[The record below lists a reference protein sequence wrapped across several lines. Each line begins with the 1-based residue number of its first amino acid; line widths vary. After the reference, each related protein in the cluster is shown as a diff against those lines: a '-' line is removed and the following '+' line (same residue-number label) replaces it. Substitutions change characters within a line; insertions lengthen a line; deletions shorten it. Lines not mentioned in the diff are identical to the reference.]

1 MEPARRVAYG
11 VANQRFL
18 VTTKETEVKNLV
30 LLFALAGAAGFIP
43 QAIAARSADVTPV
56 ADVSFTLRTEISE
69 GRLVFV
75 GDGGAIKGQVN
86 PELKVPEGSV
96 VAITV
101 INGDGAMHD
110 VAVPEFNA
118 QSDQLVGVGSATTIV
133 FRANKAGTFE
143 YVCTIPGHKAAGM
156 FGKLRSEEHTSELQS
171 LMRISYAVFCSKK
184 KNTAT
189 PNPSS

>member
-1 MEPARRVAYG
+1 MMVCFFFKQRTAYEMRISDCSSD
-11 VANQRFL
+11 VC
-18 VTTKETEVKNLV
+18 
-30 LLFALAGAAGFIP
+30 
-43 QAIAARSADVTPV
+43 SAD
-56 ADVSFTLRTEISE
+56 I
-69 GRLVFV
+69 
-75 GDGGAIKGQVN
+75 
-86 PELKVPEGSV
+86 LKVREGSV

-156 FGKLRSEEHTSELQS
+156 FGKLIVGDEIGRAH
-171 LMRISYAVFCSKK
+171 V
-184 KNTAT
+184 
-189 PNPSS
+189 